1 MPIRPLCTLC
11 GLLFVLGTT
20 TATAQLPPEPSG
32 PHPRLFN
39 EPGTVERLRELAGT
53 RGSAVARAVADCR
66 EIAGAPGRFGRDG
79 YMGLDWA
86 RSLQTCLVAWRATG
100 EDRHAET
107 ALIYFKALLDDRTT
121 VGDGKGGDKS
131 ASRDS
136 GYAIRALGPYTAL
149 AYDWLHDHPGMD
161 EALRARAR
169 QRFKA
174 WTSWYVKEGYR
185 ASHPGNNYHAGYV
198 AAATLMAI
206 AQGGEAGPDGAR
218 LWEKVVDQI
227 FGEQLLPAARDGVL
241 AGGDWGEG
249 WQYAP
254 LSVAEYALA
263 ARAVA
268 AQGVDVAPMGQWLED
283 LFLRHVYAMT
293 PTGERTLVVGDTQ
306 SHVPHIHVNR
316 LTLEA
321 VLVGPAPPQ
330 AQRWARA
337 EIERIGDFESDDLK
351 YVLYTALAEANPA
364 PAEPFPRDR
373 MGTAYFASGTSILY
387 ARSGWDKGAIWFAAF
402 CSPTID
408 VDHLPPN
415 AGNFVLS
422 RGRDHAIV
430 DPSPY
435 GSLSSLTSNAPSVEA
450 PGQPDGYV
458 PSQTFWSVDTGFRWK
473 FGLPG
478 GALLARCDYADQY
491 RFREVA
497 SPIKLALRDFILL
510 PYRDESGAESA
521 TLLVLD
527 RARTRDPAH
536 GLHLRF
542 RTPVELDQIGNGGA
556 AKLKD
561 SQVSILRLAG
571 SGGDTQV
578 ARQEGGDCF
587 NDQKYTRG
595 NCDAARFD
603 IGEVRLVVPGTE
615 ADATFEIDVAPIT
628 SATPKATALP
638 ATGGRAWLVERG
650 GARWVVAEAAG
661 ADSLTYRAPLQG
673 ATHVVL
679 PAKAEGAATLAVDV
693 LATMD
698 DCRISIGGDSGRK
711 LPGNPLV
718 FATGA
723 ECAVQE
729 VPRTPVPGDVE
740 GLRRAGAAAA
750 GTGTAP
756 AGPA

>member
-1 MPIRPLCTLC
+1 MPIRPLRTPC
-11 GLLFVLGTT
+11 GLLILLATT
-20 TATAQLPPEPSG
+20 IATAQQPPEPSG
-32 PHPRLFN
+32 PHPRLFA
-39 EPGTVERLRELAGT
+39 EPGTTERLKELAGT

-66 EIAGAPGRFGRDG
+66 DIAGSPGEFGRDG

-100 EDRHAET
+100 EDRHAQT

-131 ASRDS
+131 ATRDS

-149 AYDWLHDHPGMD
+149 AYDWLHDHPDMD
-161 EALRARAR
+161 EALLARAR

-174 WTSWYVKEGYR
+174 WTDWYVKEGYR

-218 LWEKVVDQI
+218 LWTKVVDQI
-227 FGEQLLPAARDGVL
+227 FEEQLLPAARDGVL
-241 AGGDWGEG
+241 TGGDWGEG
-249 WQYAP
+249 WQYGP

-283 LFLRHVYAMT
+283 LFLRTVYAMT
-293 PTGERTLVVGDTQ
+293 PTGERTVVVGDTQ

-321 VLVGPAPPQ
+321 VLVGPAPLQ
-330 AQRWARA
+330 AQQWARA
-337 EIERIGDFESDDLK
+337 EIDRIGEFESDDLK
-351 YVLYTALAEANPA
+351 YVLYSALAEARDAKAVPY
-364 PAEPFPRDR
+364 PRES
-373 MGTAYFASGTSILY
+373 MGTAYFAPGTSIIY
-387 ARSGWDKGAIWFAAF
+387 ARSGWDKGAVWFAAF
-402 CSPTID
+402 CSSTID

-435 GSLSSLTSNAPSVEA
+435 GSLSSLTSNAPGIEA
-450 PGQPDGYV
+450 TGQPDGYV
-458 PSQTFWSVDTGFRWK
+458 PSQTFWSKDTGFRWK
-473 FGLPG
+473 LGLPG
-478 GALLARCDYADQY
+478 GALVARCDYADQW

-497 SPIKLALRDFILL
+497 SPIKLATRDLVLL

-527 RARTRDPAH
+527 RARTEEPGH

-556 AKLKD
+556 GKLKD

-571 SGGDTQV
+571 SGGDTEV
-578 ARQEGGDCF
+578 ARQDGGDCF
-587 NDQKYTRG
+587 NDKKYTRG

-603 IGEVRLVVPGTE
+603 IGEVRLVVPGTD
-615 ADATFEIDVAPIT
+615 ADAVFEIDVAPIT
-628 SATPKATALP
+628 AVVPKATALA

-650 GARWVVAEAAG
+650 AMRWVVAEAAG
-661 ADSLTYRAPLQG
+661 PEALTYRAPLQG
-673 ATHVVL
+673 ATHIVL
-679 PAKAEGAATLAVDV
+679 PAKAAGVATLAVDV
-693 LATMD
+693 LATAD
-698 DCRISIGGDSGRK
+698 DCRISVGGESGRK
-711 LPGNPLV
+711 LPGDPLV

-723 ECAVQE
+723 ECAVQD
-729 VPRTPVPGDVE
+729 VPRTPVPSDVK
-740 GLRRAGAAAA
+740 GLKQAGAAAS

-756 AGPA
+756 ADPA

>member
-1 MPIRPLCTLC
+1 MSTQPMRALC
-11 GLLFVLGTT
+11 GLLLALGA
-20 TATAQLPPEPSG
+20 TAAPAQLPPEPSG

-39 EPGTVERLRELAGT
+39 EPGVHERLQALAKT
-53 RGSAVARAVADCR
+53 RGSAVAGAVADCR

-100 EDRHAET
+100 EDKHAQT
-107 ALIYFKALLDDRTT
+107 ALVYFKALLDDRTE

-149 AYDWLHDHPGMD
+149 AYDWLHDHPSVD
-161 EALRARAR
+161 DALRARAR

-174 WTSWYVKEGYR
+174 WTDWYVKEGYR

-218 LWEKVVDQI
+218 LWRKVVEDV
-227 FGEQLLPAARDGVL
+227 FEEQLLPAARDGVL

-254 LSVAEYALA
+254 LSVAEYALS

-268 AQGVDVAPMGQWLED
+268 AQGLDVAPMGQWLED
-283 LFLRHVYAMT
+283 VLLRHVYAMT
-293 PTGERTLVVGDTQ
+293 PTGERTVVVGDTQ
-306 SHVPHIHVNR
+306 SEVPYIRVNR
-316 LTLEA
+316 LTLDA
-321 VLVGPAPPQ
+321 VVLGPAPLRARQ
-330 AQRWARA
+330 WARA
-337 EIERIGDFESDDLK
+337 EIERIGDFSDDLK
-351 YVLYTALAEANPA
+351 YVLYAALAEAEGVEPV
-364 PAEPFPRDR
+364 PFPRDEAPR
-373 MGTAYFASGTSILY
+373 AYFASGTSILY

-435 GSLSSLTSNAPSVEA
+435 GSLSSLTSNAPAVEA

-458 PSQTFWSVDTGFRWK
+458 PSQAFWSRDTGFRWK
-473 FGLPG
+473 RTLPG
-478 GALLARCDYADQY
+478 GMLLARCDYADQY
-491 RFREVA
+491 RFRDVP
-497 SPIKLALRDFILL
+497 SPIKLARRDFLLL
-510 PYRDESGAESA
+510 PWRDSAGAESA

-527 RARTRDPAH
+527 RARTREPGH

-542 RTPVELDQIGNGGA
+542 RAPVELDQIGNGGA
-556 AKLKD
+556 GKLKD

-571 SGGDTQV
+571 SGGDV
-578 ARQEGGDCF
+578 EVKRQEGGDCF
-587 NDQKYTRG
+587 DDKRYTRG

-603 IGEVRLVVPGTE
+603 IGEVRVVVPGTD
-615 ADATFEIDVAPIT
+615 ADALFEIDVAPMST
-628 SATPKATALP
+628 TTPKASALT
-638 ATGGRAWLVERG
+638 ATGGRAWLLERDG
-650 GARWVVAEAAG
+650 KRYVVAEAAG
-661 ADSLTYRAPLQG
+661 DGVLTYSAPTAG

-679 PAKAEGAATLAVDV
+679 PAADAGAGSVAVEV
-693 LATMD
+693 LAALD
-698 DCRISIGGDSGRK
+698 DCRVSVGGDAGRK
-711 LPGNPLV
+711 LPGRPLV
-718 FATGA
+718 FATAA

-729 VPRTPVPGDVE
+729 VPASEVLPDAQGI
-740 GLRRAGAAAA
+740 RRAGAAAA